1 MGCLIGAMVGD
12 SCGSLHQFADKTLTE
27 IELDFCLTMPGGG
40 HFQLN
45 PGQVTD
51 DGELMLC
58 LMHALTSTFTPN
70 LFDLDEIVKYYKKWA
85 ETDPPYCEELVDHTI
100 LKLKDGAMLNAVK

>member
-1 MGCLIGAMVGD
+1 MTFDEHAMGCLIGAMVGD
-12 SCGSLHQFADKTLTE
+12 SCGSLHQFGEKTLTE

-40 HFQLN
+40 NYKIN

-58 LMHALTSTFTPN
+58 LMHGLTDTYNSN
-70 LFDLDEIVKYYKKWA
+70 IFDLD
-85 ETDPPYCEELVDHTI
+85 
-100 LKLKDGAMLNAVK
+100 